1 MIFGMFGSKKTPSN
15 QEAEAEP
22 SAVVPATAP
31 VSAPAPAPT
40 PETSV
45 KAEAV
50 QEVPKVI
57 LQMNEQDVVA
67 AYKLFLRRT
76 PENKTVVESRIGL
89 PRERMLVNFI
99 TAKEFIKYPENISLI
114 LQTAQA
120 IDTQAGVSQEVTP

>member
-45 KAEAV
+45 KADAV

>member
-22 SAVVPATAP
+22 SAVVPAPAP
-31 VSAPAPAPT
+31 APAPAPT

-45 KAEAV
+45 KADAV

>member
-31 VSAPAPAPT
+31 VSAPAPAPA

>member
-1 MIFGMFGSKKTPSN
+1 MIFGMFGSKKTPTN

-22 SAVVPATAP
+22 SAVVPATAT
-31 VSAPAPAPT
+31 SLAPAPA

>member
-1 MIFGMFGSKKTPSN
+1 MIFGMFGSKKTPTN

-45 KAEAV
+45 KADAV